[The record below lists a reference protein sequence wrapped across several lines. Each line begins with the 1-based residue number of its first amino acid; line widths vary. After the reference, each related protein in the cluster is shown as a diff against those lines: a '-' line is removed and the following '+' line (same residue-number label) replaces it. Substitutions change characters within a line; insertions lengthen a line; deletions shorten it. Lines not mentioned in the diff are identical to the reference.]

1 MTKYSGSMDAMEGF
15 MNNLYLCEQKMWI
28 DKETHFFNT
37 LFKYWT
43 YGYCRNNPLSDWY
56 RAAAYVLIFFF
67 GFRDGPD
74 RSYDDA
80 DPEAEGR

>member
-37 LFKYWT
+37 LFKY
-43 YGYCRNNPLSDWY
+43 
-56 RAAAYVLIFFF
+56 
-67 GFRDGPD
+67 
-74 RSYDDA
+74 
-80 DPEAEGR
+80 